1 MNATA
6 VAAVVAQAAPLVAC
20 LTILL
25 LLRRRPGLAAGV
37 AIASL
42 VVATVATAFLVA
54 QVAVPNTSSVSQA
67 VWLPIEAGPG
77 LAFGVLLDAL
87 STSMALVVAVITLLV
102 MIYSLGYMRGDPG
115 FARYF
120 GFLAL
125 FAWAMLGLVLAS
137 NLLQTLV
144 FWELV

>member
-1 MNATA
+1 MRSTSRSSRSCGDDAEHAGGLPPALPSVRFSAYGPHAMNATA

-42 VVATVATAFLVA
+42 VAATVATAFLVA

-67 VWLPIEAGPG
+67 VWLP
-77 LAFGVLLDAL
+77 
-87 STSMALVVAVITLLV
+87 
-102 MIYSLGYMRGDPG
+102 
-115 FARYF
+115 
-120 GFLAL
+120 
-125 FAWAMLGLVLAS
+125 
-137 NLLQTLV
+137 
-144 FWELV
+144 